1 VGPFN
6 DVGGPPISSRST
18 LRSVGDDQY
27 LLRTIGRVRSSV
39 GTRAQAPLQGS
50 EGAPEST
57 LELDPAFA
65 TAVTDIHPGQELL
78 VLTWLHLADR
88 ETLRVHPRGNPCN
101 AEEGV
106 FSTRSP
112 DRPNPIGLHRV
123 TVVAVEASSVRVCDL
138 EAIDGTPVLD
148 IKPVLHPRER

>member
-1 VGPFN
+1 
-6 DVGGPPISSRST
+6 
-18 LRSVGDDQY
+18 VGDDDEFR
-27 LLRTIGRVRSSV
+27 LRVIGRVRSPLH
-39 GTRAQAPLQGS
+39 TRAQAPLQGG

-57 LELDPAFA
+57 LELAPELAP
-65 TAVTDIHPGQELL
+65 AVTDVHPGQELL

-88 ETLRVHPRGNPCN
+88 ETLRVHPRGNPRN

-112 DRPNPIGLHRV
+112 DRPNPIGVHRV
-123 TVVAVEASSVRVCDL
+123 TVVAVDGSSVRVRDL